1 MQIIQEIGLQTVEIL
16 TLIFGVL
23 GMTLSVM
30 LLFSTKLT
38 NSLSNILN
46 RKINLDEKINFL
58 DKDIQIERYL
68 HNHRFLIGLLLIGG
82 AAFSLFFFFFSLDV
96 EKFTRVFLGSQKNT
110 FVPEIII
117 DSIIWVGKIACSI
130 ALVFGLLFVFAPG
143 KMRQVESKLNSWFET
158 KSLIEKLN
166 TSSHDLDS
174 FIFRHPIMVGLT
186 GAALSFFLLSL
197 SIINLLD

>member
-1 MQIIQEIGLQTVEIL
+1 MQIIQEIGLQTLEIL

-38 NSLSNILN
+38 KSLSNILN

-58 DKDIQIERYL
+58 DKDIQIEHYL
-68 HNHRFLIGLLLIGG
+68 YNHRFLIGLLLIGG

-117 DSIIWVGKIACSI
+117 DSII
-130 ALVFGLLFVFAPG
+130 LFLH
-143 KMRQVESKLNSWFET
+143 QVK
-158 KSLIEKLN
+158 
-166 TSSHDLDS
+166 
-174 FIFRHPIMVGLT
+174 
-186 GAALSFFLLSL
+186 
-197 SIINLLD
+197 